1 MQELDL
7 LFNQVGDKNLILNYS
22 PLWMRNHNFD
32 YLSLY
37 DYIKSKKNHEFIIS
51 PAFHN
56 FVSRDER
63 IYDKR
68 LSKPYKEMGFFNNF
82 AWENSLGNC
91 IHSPTH
97 SYSIISSNNHE
108 NISKNLFI
116 SAFGKN
122 SIFQYLLDKD
132 FYSFQLGT
140 PIMNVLTIIHYVE
153 QLIKVPYRELV
164 YFPVKIFSNNKFLSS
179 INYEYYSRISSEYK
193 DDGSSLIKES
203 LKNNIIKKSFPRVSL
218 FRLKDIV
225 DLGIDLIKK
234 NPYEFVKIN

>member
-1 MQELDL
+1 
-7 LFNQVGDKNLILNYS
+7 
-22 PLWMRNHNFD
+22 
-32 YLSLY
+32 
-37 DYIKSKKNHEFIIS
+37 
-51 PAFHN
+51 
-56 FVSRDER
+56 
-63 IYDKR
+63 
-68 LSKPYKEMGFFNNF
+68 
-82 AWENSLGNC
+82 
-91 IHSPTH
+91 
-97 SYSIISSNNHE
+97 
-108 NISKNLFI
+108 
-116 SAFGKN
+116 
-122 SIFQYLLDKD
+122 
-132 FYSFQLGT
+132 
-140 PIMNVLTIIHYVE
+140 MNVLTIIHYVE